1 MYSDLKGKVA
11 IVTGSASGIGKVIAE
26 TLVRECV
33 ITVVADIDVEN
44 GKRTVEELNR
54 KGPSKKNIF
63 IHTDVSER
71 ESVESMV
78 DEVVKR
84 FGRIDILVNNA
95 GINIPRLLVDP
106 KGKQEITDEIWE
118 RTVSIN
124 QKGTY
129 LCSQAVVRHMIKKGN
144 NGVIINVSS
153 ESALE
158 GSHGQSVYAG
168 TKAAIY
174 SYTRSWA
181 KELGR
186 FNIRVVGVAP
196 GILEP
201 TSMRTYDYEKALA
214 YTRGITVDE
223 LRSAYKNLSIPLRR
237 VGRLEEVA
245 EVICFLAS
253 EKASYITGTVINI
266 SGGKSRA

>member
-11 IVTGSASGIGKVIAE
+11 IVTGSASGIGKVIAKI
-26 TLVRECV
+26 LVREGV

-54 KGPSKKNIF
+54 EGPSKNIF

-71 ESVESMV
+71 KSVESMV

-84 FGRIDILVNNA
+84 FGKIDILVNNA

-118 RTVSIN
+118 KIVSIN

-129 LCSQAVVRHMIKKGN
+129 LCTQAVVRHMIKRGN

-201 TSMRTYDYEKALA
+201 TSMRTYEYEKALA

-245 EVICFLAS
+245 EVVCFLAS